1 MVFIFSFAL
10 FKITVCKFNTWL
22 ATTIKYFF
30 TYNFSDSSKT
40 YKKVKDEHLS
50 AFSFSCS
57 KDFITRDVLLV
68 RVVIN
73 STEYDKI
80 KSIIQDVFNNIYMDK
95 EYFEL
100 WKRESL
106 INIIKRE
113 KNHNLI
119 RKSLTNNILD
129 FDIYYNEGIDFI
141 ESMSYE
147 EMKNLI
153 ERMDFSNYLFA
164 KELKDVN
171 E

>member
-1 MVFIFSFAL
+1 
-10 FKITVCKFNTWL
+10 
-22 ATTIKYFF
+22 
-30 TYNFSDSSKT
+30 
-40 YKKVKDEHLS
+40 
-50 AFSFSCS
+50 
-57 KDFITRDVLLV
+57 
-68 RVVIN
+68 
-73 STEYDKI
+73 
-80 KSIIQDVFNNIYMDK
+80 MDK

-106 INIIKRE
+106 IDIIKRE

-119 RKSLTNNILD
+119 RKSLINNILD

-141 ESMSYE
+141 ESMSFE

-164 KELKDVN
+164 KEFKDVK